1 MELSQ
6 LLQIQPGI
14 TAIIG
19 SGGKTTMLYTLAAEL
34 QSRGR
39 VICTTTTH
47 IFPPDHM
54 PLVLDGNAV
63 DIRRALEA
71 TSCLCVGSMVQEGK
85 LGPGPLPAAELAA
98 LADYVLVEADGS
110 RHLPIKAH
118 ASHEPVIP
126 EGTGFVIQVVGA
138 SGFGQPI
145 EKVVHRPEQFCAIT
159 GLRPGDI
166 AAPAAVAQVIQGENF
181 AQAVFVNQAENVEQW
196 AAAQELAA
204 GLRCPVYAGA
214 LMRGD
219 WKRCAL

>member
-19 SGGKTTMLYTLAAEL
+19 SGGKTTMLYALAAEL
-34 QSRGR
+34 QAKGR

-47 IFPPDHM
+47 IFPPGHM
-54 PLVLDGNAV
+54 PLVLDGDEAAV
-63 DIRRALEA
+63 RRALE
-71 TSCLCVGSMVQEGK
+71 TTTCLCVGSMAGDGK

-98 LADYVLVEADGS
+98 LCDYVLVEADGS
-110 RHLPIKAH
+110 RHLPLKAH
-118 ASHEPVIP
+118 AHHEPVIP
-126 EGTGFVIQVVGA
+126 AGTDFVIQVVGA

-145 EKVVHRPEQFCAIT
+145 EKIVHRPERFCTIT
-159 GLRPGDI
+159 GLRPVD
-166 AAPAAVAQVIQGENF
+166 AVTPAAVARVIRTENF
-181 AQAVFVNQAENVEQW
+181 PQAVFVNQVEHEEQW
-196 AAAQELAA
+196 AAVQELAA

-219 WKRCAL
+219 WKRCE